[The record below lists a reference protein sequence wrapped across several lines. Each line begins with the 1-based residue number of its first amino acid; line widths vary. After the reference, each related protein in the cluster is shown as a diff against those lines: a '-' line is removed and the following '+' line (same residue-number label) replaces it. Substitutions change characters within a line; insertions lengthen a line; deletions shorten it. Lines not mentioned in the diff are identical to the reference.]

1 MWFLDSSFAFI
12 EGDNSAKSSD
22 DRIERVD
29 FYHFRLFWVL
39 YLHDKSCP
47 IVVI

>member
-1 MWFLDSSFAFI
+1 MGFLDGSFAFM

-29 FYHFRLFWVL
+29 FYHVRLFWVVL
-39 YLHDKSCP
+39 DDK
-47 IVVI
+47 